1 MQDLKI
7 CLIQS
12 SLYWENPQANMSM
25 FEEKIW
31 EIKDKPDLI
40 LLPEMFTTG
49 FSMNASTLAEP
60 MNLKAFKW
68 MKQQAKQTG
77 AVVAGSVIIKEGEN
91 FFNRLLWMTPEG
103 MFSFYD
109 KRHLFRMA
117 GEEKI
122 YYSGSS
128 KIFPEIK
135 GWKILPLICYDL
147 RFPVWSRN
155 IDHEYDLLLYVANWP
170 AARRHAWNTLLKARA
185 IENLSYVAGLNRT
198 GEDGKGLHYSGDSA
212 VIDFKGEELYYF
224 GEKEHHQTITLS
236 YHALKEFREKF
247 PANLDADKFSINL

>member
-12 SLYWENPQANMSM
+12 PLYWENPQANMAM

-49 FSMNASTLAEP
+49 FSMNAAKMAEP
-60 MNLKAFKW
+60 MNLTAFKW
-68 MKQQAKQTG
+68 MRQQAKQTG
-77 AVVAGSVIIKEGEN
+77 AVIAGSVIIKEGEN

-103 MFSFYD
+103 QFSHYD

-117 GEEKI
+117 GEDKI
-122 YYSGSS
+122 YSSGLS
-128 KIFPEIK
+128 KIIPEIK

-155 IDHEYDLLLYVANWP
+155 VNNSFDLLLYVANWP
-170 AARRHAWNTLLKARA
+170 APRRHAWNTLLKARA
-185 IENLSYVAGLNRT
+185 IENLCYVAGLNRI
-198 GEDGKGLHYSGDSA
+198 GEDGKGLQYSGDSA
-212 VIDFKGEELYYF
+212 IIDFKGEELYSF
-224 GEKEHHQTITLS
+224 GEKEQHQTLTLS
-236 YHALKEFREKF
+236 HTALKEFRDKF
-247 PANLDADKFSINL
+247 PAYLDADGFSIHP